1 MTTSRRWIIPHALAA
16 GLLLAGPASAGDRV
30 EHVIP
35 AVTNHATLTW
45 QWQPQYRVEPTV
57 SGSGTIAGLPA
68 DRWAD
73 AGSLTLEAV
82 PDTYHQF
89 DGWTGDTNTTANP
102 LTIHVD
108 RPITNLKAH
117 FAPLLT
123 ARGTPHEWL
132 ARFGLTPDDDERLMD
147 DNYTVWQHHIAD
159 TNPTNPASFFPPLLL
174 DPLPAGL
181 VLTIDPTSTNR
192 LYHIDRRTNLLN
204 TGWTPA
210 TNAPGTGGPWTY
222 EIPLTGDGPRFYR
235 SRVTLP

>member
-1 MTTSRRWIIPHALAA
+1 MPTSRKWIPKAIAV
-16 GLLLAGPASAGDRV
+16 GLLIAGPAIAGDRV

-35 AVTNHATLTW
+35 SMTNAATLTW
-45 QWQPQYRVEPTV
+45 QWQPQYRVEP
-57 SGSGTIAGLPA
+57 SIAGQGAISGLPGNWV
-68 DRWAD
+68 DE
-73 AGSLTLEAV
+73 GPITLDAV

-89 DGWTGDTNTTANP
+89 DGWSGDTNTTANP

-108 RPITNLKAH
+108 RPITKLTAN
-117 FAPLLT
+117 FVPMLT

-132 ARFGLTPDDDERLMD
+132 ARFGLTPDDDDRMMD
-147 DNYTVWQHHIAD
+147 DNYTVWQHYIAD

-174 DPLPAGL
+174 DTLPTGF

-192 LYHIDRRTNLLN
+192 LYHIDSRTNLLG

-222 EIPLTGDGPRFYR
+222 EIPLTGDSPRFYR